1 MKRHFYIFIQIFI
14 VSWAITAT
22 YLLVTL
28 EKIPFWREEKISFGT
43 NKTGQIVKLE
53 DVISQCYKRVDDR
66 YGESGDGMQYEDL
79 YLRCI
84 IEKINYFAD
93 QLIEPDRKQEFKDKL
108 DKFYRQL
115 DELFHVFYCGQ
126 WGSSESIF
134 CGSIE
139 ILYGRFVSSM
149 VSEILLEVVIA
160 NYNSKESETSDEYK
174 EQWYK
179 EHPEWQPGA
188 KESPLVQDQINDNWQ

>member
-1 MKRHFYIFIQIFI
+1 MKRYLYMLAKIFI

-43 NKTGQIVKLE
+43 NRTGPIVKLE
-53 DVISQCYKRVDDR
+53 DVIFQCYKRVDDR

-84 IEKINYFAD
+84 KEKIKYFAD

-108 DKFYRQL
+108 DIFYRQL
-115 DELFHVFYCGQ
+115 GDLFHVFYCGQ

-139 ILYGRFVSSM
+139 SMYRRFVASM

-160 NYNSKESETSDEYK
+160 NYNSEESETSEEYK
-174 EQWYK
+174 EKWYK

-188 KESPLVQDQINDNWQ
+188 KEPSLVQGKTNDNVQ